1 MQPSAKSK
9 SAFIVNELVK
19 NRQRKNSTS
28 SLPLSI
34 PKLKDFEGEKNF
46 RLLIEFGAGAASGAV
61 SRTLYIF

>member
-9 SAFIVNELVK
+9 SAFLVNELVK

-34 PKLKDFEGEKNF
+34 PKFEGEKNF
-46 RLLIEFGAGAASGAV
+46 RFLIEFGAGAASGAV